1 MCIGMGPKQQDM
13 PSIPERQAA
22 KQPADMARSRAK
34 DDEARRRGMLA
45 TILTSAAGVS
55 APLNSGSAAGSGS
68 GGKTYLG

>member
-1 MCIGMGPKQQDM
+1 MCIGMGPKQSDM
-13 PSIPERQAA
+13 PSVPERQAA
-22 KQPADMARSRAK
+22 KQPSDMARTRAK

-55 APLNSGSAAGSGS
+55 APLTSGSAAGAGA